1 MAVGE
6 DAMDFDLL
14 VIGGGMAG
22 IGAAKAGA
30 DLGARVALAE
40 HDKLGG
46 T

>member
-1 MAVGE
+1 MNV
-6 DAMDFDLL
+6 DLL

-22 IGAAKAGA
+22 IGAAKAAA
-30 DLGARVALAE
+30 DLGAKVALVE